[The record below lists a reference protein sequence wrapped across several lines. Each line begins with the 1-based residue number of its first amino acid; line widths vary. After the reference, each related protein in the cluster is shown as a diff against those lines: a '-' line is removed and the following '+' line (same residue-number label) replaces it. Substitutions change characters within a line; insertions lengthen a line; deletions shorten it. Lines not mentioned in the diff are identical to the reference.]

1 MAELADKLRDK
12 TLTVGEAL
20 DLATKDAP
28 ESRVKNINT
37 FANKLKK
44 LGIEADAPFTSIGEA
59 ANLELLAKEK
69 GQPFA
74 ALTTVQNAINGA
86 AAAQDI
92 EPPFPDYSAK
102 AQSAGLIEGK
112 QKRGSLAFKGVPEAK
127 FSMPAIMNSI
137 KNIDDPNTRAAVAF
151 NALIPI
157 RVGGENGLTSLTF
170 DDIDLENGVILEAG
184 SGNKFR
190 PEIVLP
196 PVARSILEDQ
206 AREAREQGRS
216 RIFDTTREKMTK
228 AINAPGG
235 MRDTFAEFERRMGR
249 KLAGIKDLR
258 KIVPSI
264 LAYELGYTSLVS
276 KILGHE
282 SASAIMGEMAKMTS
296 DFYTSPVFKID
307 EVEPETVALR
317 AVENLFADT
326 ANMGDLR
333 ELPIEMNVS
342 ATRITGSNEKIPV
355 VPQGQDLLDGSTP
368 VPSTPED
375 DNVLE
380 LREQQRI
387 SEIEAKTA
395 RADAD
400 KEIAETDKQKAIAER
415 GPISEEVTRIQVQ
428 ESETRNEVR
437 RELNEQKAEQE
448 RLAAQEARSQ
458 KNAGTQAEDPE
469 VVAKRAEA
477 NRTYAS
483 KIAEYLKKSKVI
495 PYIGFVGAGI
505 AAQQK
510 GAAAQE
516 AFEEGDYV
524 TAAKRGAQAV
534 EELVSPLPVTTGD
547 LEQMGRSPEQ
557 TELVKMAQRSRLESM
572 QRRSERVRSQRNKQN
587 ELDDQM
593 NNLIPQP

>member
-1 MAELADKLRDK
+1 MTELADKLRNR

-20 DLATKDAP
+20 DLAVKDAP
-28 ESRVKNINT
+28 KSRVDKIKS
-37 FANKLKK
+37 FGNKLKK
-44 LGIEADAPFTSIGEA
+44 LGIEESDPFTSIGEA
-59 ANLELLAKEK
+59 ANLELLGKEK

-74 ALTTVQNAINGA
+74 ALTTVQNSINST

-92 EPPFPDYSAK
+92 QPPFPDYSEK
-102 AQSAGLIEGK
+102 AQSAGLVGGK

-127 FSMPAIMNSI
+127 FSMPAIMDSI
-137 KNIDDPNTRAAVAF
+137 KKIDDPNTRAAVAF

-228 AINAPGG
+228 AVNAPGG

-333 ELPIEMNVS
+333 ELPIEMDVS
-342 ATRITGSNEKIPV
+342 ATRITSSNEKIPV
-355 VPQGQDLLDGSTP
+355 VPQGQDLLEGSKP

-375 DNVLE
+375 DDTLK
-380 LREQQRI
+380 LKQEQRQ
-387 SEIEAKTA
+387 SEIKAKTA
-395 RADAD
+395 QADA
-400 KEIAETDKQKAIAER
+400 EREAAETARQQAIVDR
-415 GPISEEVTRIQVQ
+415 GPISEEAARVQ
-428 ESETRNEVR
+428 AQEQEIKNQAR
-437 RELNEQKAEQE
+437 RDIREQKTAETAAAEKQQAREDLKGFFE
-448 RLAAQEARSQ
+448 RANEALSKLPPPVKKAIPIVGTAASLLAAESKRQEAM
-458 KNAGTQAEDPE
+458 
-469 VVAKRAEA
+469 
-477 NRTYAS
+477 
-483 KIAEYLKKSKVI
+483 
-495 PYIGFVGAGI
+495 
-505 AAQQK
+505 
-510 GAAAQE
+510 AAA
-516 AFEEGDYV
+516 EEGRPIV
-524 TAAKRGAQAV
+524 AALRGAQAA
-534 EELVSPLPVTTGD
+534 EELFSPLPFTTGD
-547 LEQMGRSPEQ
+547 VEDLAVTERTPE
-557 TELVKMAQRSRLESM
+557 EEEFLRAQRET
-572 QRRSERVRSQRNKQN
+572 RSERMRTRRERAASA
-587 ELDDQM
+587 QM
-593 NNLIPQP
+593 DALMSK

>member
-1 MAELADKLRDK
+1 M
-12 TLTVGEAL
+12 
-20 DLATKDAP
+20 
-28 ESRVKNINT
+28 
-37 FANKLKK
+37 
-44 LGIEADAPFTSIGEA
+44 
-59 ANLELLAKEK
+59 
-69 GQPFA
+69 
-74 ALTTVQNAINGA
+74 
-86 AAAQDI
+86 
-92 EPPFPDYSAK
+92 
-102 AQSAGLIEGK
+102 
-112 QKRGSLAFKGVPEAK
+112 
-127 FSMPAIMNSI
+127 
-137 KNIDDPNTRAAVAF
+137 
-151 NALIPI
+151 
-157 RVGGENGLTSLTF
+157 TF

-375 DNVLE
+375 DNVLK

-400 KEIAETDKQKAIAER
+400 KEAAKTEKLKAIIEQGPLTEEAASIKVESEDEINEARREARGKKKAELEAAEKEVQKQELKNFFSKANEALDKLPTPVKKVLPIVGTAAALQAAAIKGTEAKEAFER
-415 GPISEEVTRIQVQ
+415 GEVATGVGRGFQGLEELAQIVNPVPITTSNVADIARRTPEEEAFLQQQRQTRQ
-428 ESETRNEVR
+428 E
-437 RELNEQKAEQE
+437 KI
-448 RLAAQEARSQ
+448 EARS
-458 KNAGTQAEDPE
+458 D
-469 VVAKRAEA
+469 RA
-477 NRTYAS
+477 
-483 KIAEYLKKSKVI
+483 
-495 PYIGFVGAGI
+495 
-505 AAQQK
+505 
-510 GAAAQE
+510 
-516 AFEEGDYV
+516 
-524 TAAKRGAQAV
+524 
-534 EELVSPLPVTTGD
+534 
-547 LEQMGRSPEQ
+547 RS
-557 TELVKMAQRSRLESM
+557 
-572 QRRSERVRSQRNKQN
+572 N
-587 ELDDQM
+587 LDDQM
-593 NNLIPQP
+593 INLLQQP